1 MPSTT
6 GRGREIGSMER
17 ITQWLETFGAS
28 LSDVIDVILSLLI
41 ALVDATTADHLV
53 GAGVMAVLLL
63 GPSLAFGLV
72 RGFWEGLRI
81 EWRHYRD
88 LPRVIDGDTLDIRG
102 ERIRLFGIDSPELGQ
117 PWWDNKGEE
126 HDAGLSAR
134 DALTSLIQGK
144 RLSVKVLREDKYQRS
159 LAIVKVDGRDVARSL
174 VSQGWAFASPG
185 STRYRRTENAARR
198 RRRGFWRGDVMMP
211 WEFRAAA

>member
-1 MPSTT
+1 
-6 GRGREIGSMER
+6 MEKSK
-17 ITQWLETFGAS
+17 QWLETLQAFLLDAVDTMLGMFAS
-28 LSDVIDVILSLLI
+28 LIK
-41 ALVDATTADHLV
+41 ATTADHLE
-53 GAGVMAVLLL
+53 GAAVMALILL

-72 RGFWEGLRI
+72 GGFWEGLRI
-81 EWRHYRD
+81 EWRRYRG

-102 ERIRLFGIDSPELGQ
+102 ERIRLFGIDTPELGQ
-117 PWWDNKGEE
+117 PWWDGEGGE
-126 HDAGLSAR
+126 HDAGVSAR
-134 DALTSLIQGK
+134 EALEVLIKGK

-198 RRRGFWRGDVMMP
+198 RRRGFWRGEVMMP